1 MRKKLAKMCI
11 IALLIALCVPFTV
24 ANAAETTQTM
34 RIGLYYNDTVVAVG
48 NLENVTGSGYRFGF
62 YDSDRVFH
70 PLASTAETKISVMI
84 SRNLYLTSG
93 GLYVFE
99 SDGAAAAVGC
109 FHVQI
114 PGEYEDYDS
123 ALAVAAQLEEG
134 FVAYVGGKY
143 YVRAGSYT
151 TRAAAQTAADA
162 FMVAG
167 CTVGETTAYG
177 YSVVKTG
184 TTKILFQFDGQQTGE
199 TNALGVLPGLD
210 DSEKTVTAF
219 KGYQYYGGFRFERIS
234 GEKSTVVNMV
244 DVEDYVKGVIPYEMS
259 ASWPLEALKAQAV
272 CARMY
277 ALRNLNGHSKYH
289 FDLCNTTDCQVYY
302 GTARANANSD
312 QAVEET
318 AGLRA
323 LHNGTMID
331 AVYSSSNGGASEDAK
346 NVWGSEIGYLKGKL
360 DPYEADVADT
370 VSGYSW
376 TKVYTPETLKERLHS
391 KDYLCGDIVDFYV
404 SKYSEVGN
412 AIEVKIVDNTG
423 KSYTFSRNRI
433 CTILGL
439 KSIRFT
445 ISATANGTASGYA
458 IAEREGLVSSL
469 TGQCAISGD
478 GTVSAIASNAY
489 AVTASGT
496 EALQPSTIS
505 TAASYTISGT
515 GWGHNVGMSQW
526 GAYAMAKRGMTF
538 DEILK
543 FYYTG
548 ITIE

>member
-1 MRKKLAKMCI
+1 MKKNLAKMCI
-11 IALLIALCVPFTV
+11 IALLMALCVSFPG
-24 ANAAETTQTM
+24 ANAVETTQTM

-48 NLENVTGSGYRFGF
+48 NLENVTGSGYRFGY
-62 YDSDRVFH
+62 YDADRVFH
-70 PLASTAETKISVMI
+70 PLAATDETKISVMI

-99 SDGAAAAVGC
+99 SGGAVDTVGC
-109 FHVQI
+109 FHIQT

-123 ALAVAAQLEEG
+123 AWAVAGQLENG
-134 FVAYVGGKY
+134 FVAYIGGKY
-143 YVRAGSYT
+143 YARAGSYASRT
-151 TRAAAQTAADA
+151 EAQAAADT

-184 TTKILFQFDGQQTGE
+184 TTKILFQFDGLQTGE
-199 TNALGVLPGLD
+199 TNALGILPGTD
-210 DSEKTVTAF
+210 DSVKTITAF
-219 KGYQYYGGFRFERIS
+219 KGYQYYGGFRFERIN

-244 DVEDYVKGVIPYEMS
+244 DLEDYVKGVIPYEMS
-259 ASWPLEALKAQAV
+259 ASWPVEALKAQAV
-272 CARMY
+272 CARTY
-277 ALRNLNGHSKYH
+277 ALRGTRHSKYH

-318 AGLRA
+318 AGMRA
-323 LHNGTMID
+323 LYNGSLID

-346 NVWGSEIGYLKGKL
+346 NVWGNEIAYLKGKL
-360 DPYEADVADT
+360 DPYEADVADA
-370 VSGYSW
+370 VSGYAW
-376 TKVYTPETLKERLHS
+376 TKTYTPEELKERLHS
-391 KDYLCGDIVDFYV
+391 KDYLCGDIVGFYV
-404 SKYSEVGN
+404 SKFSDVGN
-412 AIEVKIVDNTG
+412 AIEIKIVDADG
-423 KSYTFSRNRI
+423 KSWTFSRNRI

-445 ISATANGTASGYA
+445 VSSTTGGSTSGYA
-458 IAEREGLVSSL
+458 IAEREGLVSNL
-469 TGQCAISGD
+469 EGQYAISGD
-478 GTVSAIASNAY
+478 GTISNVSADAY
-489 AVTASGT
+489 AVTSAGT
-496 EALQPSTIS
+496 EALAPTTST

-526 GAYAMAKRGMTF
+526 GAYAMANRGMTYE
-538 DEILK
+538 EILK